1 MIIYRHFK
9 KFRGS
14 MEMVGKDCYFQCST
28 QSCFC
33 VGSKVFFQAN
43 QIVGF
48 GGLNLCLVILN
59 ELIA

>member
-1 MIIYRHFK
+1 
-9 KFRGS
+9 
-14 MEMVGKDCYFQCST
+14 MVGKDCYFQCST